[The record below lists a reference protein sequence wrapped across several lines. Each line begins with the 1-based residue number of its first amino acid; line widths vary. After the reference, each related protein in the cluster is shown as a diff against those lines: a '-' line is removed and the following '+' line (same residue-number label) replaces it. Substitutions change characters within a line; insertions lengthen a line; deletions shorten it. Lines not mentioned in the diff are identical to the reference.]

1 MKNDRKRFSFVDL
14 CTLVEMPGRTVRYY
28 IQQGLVDRPEGAKRG
43 SFYTHRHL
51 HQLLTIRKWQQSGL
65 SLERIR
71 EILLDTDD
79 GSDVPPRPQGK
90 PGDISVRSHITLA
103 PGVTI
108 VVDPTEANL
117 SPEQMRA
124 LVREATT
131 FMKRLNE
138 ES

>member
-1 MKNDRKRFSFVDL
+1 MTNDSKQFPFNDL

-43 SFYTHRHL
+43 SYYTHRHL
-51 HQLLTIRKWQQSGL
+51 HQLLTIRKWQQAGL

-71 EILLDTDD
+71 EILLETDD
-79 GSDVPPRPQGK
+79 GGDVPPRPHGK

-108 VVDPTEANL
+108 VVDPTEAGL
-117 SPEQMRA
+117 SPEQMRK

-131 FMKRLNE
+131 FMKQLNE
-138 ES
+138 ET

>member
-1 MKNDRKRFSFVDL
+1 MKNEPKRFAFDEL

-43 SFYTHRHL
+43 SYYTHGHL
-51 HQLLTIRKWQQSGL
+51 QQLLTIRKWQQAGL

-71 EILLDTDD
+71 EILLDPDN
-79 GSDVPPRPQGK
+79 GSDVPPRQQRM

-108 VVDPTEANL
+108 VVDPTEATL
-117 SPEQMRA
+117 SPEQMRK

-131 FMKRLNE
+131 FMKQLKE